1 MQLGELIDGL
11 PITVARG
18 DPGRVRIGDVT
29 EDSRTAVPGSLF
41 VARPGLTTDG
51 RSFAQNAA
59 DAGASAMLTATGTDP
74 SSLPGG
80 AAVLTTDDVR
90 TMTAVLAERLCGHPS
105 RRLLLVGVTG
115 TNGKSTVTHLVHQLL
130 NRCGV
135 RCGMIGT
142 VQVDDGTEIAP
153 SSMTT
158 PPAPELS
165 RTLATM
171 VEAGCDAAVME
182 VSSHAIDQGR
192 TAALAFDA
200 CVFTNVTGDHLDYHG
215 TFAAYL
221 ETKRGLFRQIE
232 SADGGGHAILNADDP
247 RVAET
252 TSARAVRCSLEQTHA
267 GGWFAERAG
276 TSVDGERMRLRHGE
290 HTIEACVPLFGA
302 FNAMNVTQ
310 AVAASWA
317 VLARAGVDEAA
328 RARRLGDA
336 LSLVCAPPGRLEPMH
351 TGVDDVRVFVDYAHT
366 HDAFERV
373 LASLREVMASGG
385 NSDRLW
391 IVFGCGG
398 DRDKTKRPLMGRAA
412 VRGADR
418 VVLTCDNPRT
428 EPLSRIIADVLD
440 GIDES
445 ERGSVTV
452 HVDRQT
458 AVHAVIAEAA
468 PGDVVLIAGKGH
480 ETSQVMPDGKGGVR
494 AEPFNERE
502 VARQALAAR
511 RAARAPERTGGVIA

>member
-18 DPGRVRIGDVT
+18 DPGLVRVGDVT

-59 DAGASAMLTATGTDP
+59 DAGASAILTDTGTDP
-74 SSLPGG
+74 ASLPEG

-90 TMTAVLAERLCGHPS
+90 TMTAVLAERLCGNPS

-192 TAALAFDA
+192 TSGLSFDA

-215 TFAAYL
+215 TFETYL
-221 ETKRGLFRQIE
+221 ATKRGLFRQIE
-232 SADGGGHAILNADDP
+232 STGADAILNADDP
-247 RVAET
+247 GVAGT
-252 TSARAVRCSLEQTHA
+252 PCTNAVRCSLEQSHA
-267 GGWFAERAG
+267 GGWVALRAG
-276 TSVDGERMRLRHGE
+276 TSVDGERLALRHGDS
-290 HTIEACVPLFGA
+290 TIEASVPMFGA
-302 FNAMNVTQ
+302 FNAMNAMQ
-310 AVAASWA
+310 AVAAAWA
-317 VLARAGVDEAA
+317 VLARAGVDEAD
-328 RARRLGDA
+328 RAHRLGDA

-351 TGVDDVRVFVDYAHT
+351 SDGDDVRVFVDYAHT

-373 LASLREVMASGG
+373 LSSLRAVMESGG
-385 NSDRLW
+385 DADARLW
-391 IVFGCGG
+391 CVFGCGG

-440 GIDES
+440 GLDER
-445 ERGSVTV
+445 ERGSVAV
-452 HVDRQT
+452 HIDRST
-458 AVHAVIAEAA
+458 AVHAAIAEAA

-480 ETSQVMPDGKGGVR
+480 ETTQEMPNGKGGVR
-494 AEPFNERE
+494 SEPFNERE
-502 VARQALAAR
+502 VARGALAVR
-511 RAARAPERTGGVIA
+511 RASRASQRTRGVIA